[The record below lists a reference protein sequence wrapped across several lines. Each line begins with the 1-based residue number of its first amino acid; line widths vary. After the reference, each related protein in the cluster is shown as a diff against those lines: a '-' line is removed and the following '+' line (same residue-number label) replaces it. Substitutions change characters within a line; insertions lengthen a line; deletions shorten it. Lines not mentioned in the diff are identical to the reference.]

1 MKKPVLNEQIN
12 KMRKMMGLNETEDAI
27 SNAKSNA
34 KQQYDFYQDAIDYV
48 GGESE
53 WDKLSGDERDSVLG
67 DMGKDWDRS
76 RNMGENKL
84 DSELFEGGEDVGDFD
99 FEKAAIESA
108 SGEKV
113 VQREFDDYDRPL
125 YWSLTNDY
133 VNYFIGDGDNGKM
146 IFKYDAKTGKNT
158 IIGDLK
164 DYDAPEHAKDWGE
177 MEEDDSKEKMVS
189 FDDLLAQD
197 TDGMSPEE
205 DQAMIDAHDEE
216 EANKYASKNYDD
228 VESGAIDEIALR
240 SAGIQEF
247 VDYLNN
253 NKAAIAYL
261 GFENMK
267 SLTDYIQDHGVDD
280 WDQLRTELE
289 AYKKTQ
295 GHESDPDFDDPIK

>member
-12 KMRKMMGLNETEDAI
+12 KMRKMMGLNEAEDAI

-53 WDKLSGDERDSVLG
+53 WNKLSGDERDSVLG
-67 DMGKDWDRS
+67 DMEKDWDRS

-84 DSELFEGGEDVGDFD
+84 DSELFEGGEDMDDFD

-158 IIGDLK
+158 VIGDLK

-197 TDGMSPEE
+197 TDGMSPE

>member
-34 KQQYDFYQDAIDYV
+34 KQRYDFYQDAIDYV

-53 WDKLSGDERDSVLG
+53 WNKLSGDERDSVLG

-164 DYDAPEHAKDWGE
+164 YYDAPEHAKDWGE

-247 VDYLNN
+247 VDYLNDN
-253 NKAAIAYL
+253 PAAITHL
-261 GFENMK
+261 GFKNMY
-267 SLTDYIQDHGVDD
+267 SLIDYIEDHGVND